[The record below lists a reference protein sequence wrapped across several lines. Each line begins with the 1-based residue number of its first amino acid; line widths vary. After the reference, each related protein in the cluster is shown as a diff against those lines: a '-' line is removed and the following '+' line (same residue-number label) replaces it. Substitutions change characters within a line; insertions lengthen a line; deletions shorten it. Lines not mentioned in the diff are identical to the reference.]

1 MQTPTFTMQ
10 RPAMSLIELTVAATL
25 IISGMAVIG
34 KLTVAT
40 GRVWQQSRYERLAME
55 ELSNQLERY
64 TALWPDL
71 SAEQRSEIAPSPEIA
86 DRLPGA
92 TLTLIPIQDALGTR
106 LEMQIDW
113 DRGVLAVPITLVAWI
128 DPAPSDQTGLGEE
141 LP

>member
-1 MQTPTFTMQ
+1 
-10 RPAMSLIELTVAATL
+10 MSLIELTVAATL
-25 IISGMAVIG
+25 TISGLVGIG

-71 SAEQRSEIAPSPEIA
+71 SAEQRSEIVPSPEIA

-92 TLTLIPIQDALGTR
+92 KLTLIPTQDALGTR
-106 LEMQIDW
+106 LKMQIDW
-113 DRGVLAVPITLVAWI
+113 DRGVPAVPITLVAWI
-128 DPAPSDQTGLGEE
+128 DPAPSGQAELEE
-141 LP
+141 PLP